1 MSNDRWVLRLRALLG
16 AAVVGWELA
25 VDRLH
30 HWPPTLILAFW
41 LLGGPIE
48 ELVRFFTG
56 GRIQI
61 NVRPDDETEKGKGG
75 GEQ

>member
-1 MSNDRWVLRLRALLG
+1 MRAPDQWLVRLRALLG

-25 VDRLH
+25 VDHLQ

-48 ELVRFFTG
+48 EMVRFFTG
-56 GRIQI
+56 GRLQI
-61 NVRPDDETEKGKGG
+61 NVRPGHDDEDEDA
-75 GEQ
+75 